1 MQASGDLEVRS
12 CCKGQQKISLRM
24 FVIISTRC
32 MKGKFRAR
40 INLKLEG
47 VENVVDPKSI
57 PIKVWFVGKVC
68 KMRKKL
74 GICWWSVWI
83 QLT

>member
-1 MQASGDLEVRS
+1 
-12 CCKGQQKISLRM
+12 
-24 FVIISTRC
+24 
-32 MKGKFRAR
+32 MKGKFRTR

-68 KMRKKL
+68 KMSKKL